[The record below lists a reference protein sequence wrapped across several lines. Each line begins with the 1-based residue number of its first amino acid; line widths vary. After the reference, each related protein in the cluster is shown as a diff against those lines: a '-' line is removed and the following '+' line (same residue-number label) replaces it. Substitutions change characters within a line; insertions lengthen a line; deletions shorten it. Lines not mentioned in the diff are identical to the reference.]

1 MLLILNDVSGS
12 EIFLILFF
20 VLIFFGAKSIP
31 GLARTLGRTVRQIKD
46 ASADLQKEIRKSG
59 DDMKKDL
66 NLKGILED
74 TAREVT
80 QPLDQQIHEIEN
92 TVKYERPRIHSQ
104 IPVLPPKNVENVE
117 IVEKSR
123 IADSSIDDLNN
134 EKVKPGVKK
143 KQTASKKRA
152 STKNK
157 SNPT

>member
-31 GLARTLGRTVRQIKD
+31 GLARTFGRTIRQIKD

-74 TAREVT
+74 TAREVA
-80 QPLDQQIHEIEN
+80 QPLDQQIIEIEN
-92 TVKYERPRIHSQ
+92 TVKYERPRIHSH
-104 IPVLPPKNVENVE
+104 IPVPEQKTVTVENAGAPEPTEEVAATEEAPLNETPTSVE
-117 IVEKSR
+117 ENPQD
-123 IADSSIDDLNN
+123 A
-134 EKVKPGVKK
+134 KK
-143 KQTASKKRA
+143 A
-152 STKNK
+152 
-157 SNPT
+157 